1 MTLSFKE
8 EVVNDCEY
16 TKYNFEHPHFI
27 GYLNKYGEVLD
38 YSSPF
43 GIGGHDNN
51 KLTAYFE
58 NYFRMPEHE
67 PWIQQIEERDV
78 IDIEFEKRYAKR
90 QRDYFRNQ
98 IEYNLSLVRKYGISE
113 EPYDKFQND
122 LDMFFYNC
130 YQAETFMDGFGQ
142 NCMSLNEPEFFE
154 KFCLKA
160 CPKGFNETEEQYY
173 ERRRHIVKYNYHWY
187 KKKLMFDWYKTVIV
201 QYMHYHL
208 VERCK
213 KGITTSSLRP
223 YETFYNYYLND
234 YAIHQIPYN
243 IYDEDKKMYVTYAPF
258 PSDSELRLKEEIQ
271 AIKTLVPISERSKY
285 YR

>member
-1 MTLSFKE
+1 MTLPFKE

-16 TKYNFEHPHFI
+16 TKYNFEHPRFI

-38 YSSPF
+38 YSRPL

-58 NYFRMPEHE
+58 TYFRMPEHDS
-67 PWIQQIEERDV
+67 WIQQSEDRDV
-78 IDIEFEKRYAKR
+78 IDIEFEKQIARR
-90 QRDYFRNQ
+90 ERNYFKN
-98 IEYNLSLVRKYGISE
+98 EVEHNYSLIRKYGLSE
-113 EPYDKFQND
+113 DPYDKFQND

-142 NCMSLNEPEFFE
+142 NCMSLNEPEFFTE
-154 KFCLKA
+154 VSKMYHRE
-160 CPKGFNETEEQYY
+160 PNETEEQYY
-173 ERRRHIVKYNYHWY
+173 ERRKRSFKYNYHWY
-187 KKKLMFDWYKTVIV
+187 KKRLMLDWYKAVIV

-213 KGITTSSLRP
+213 KGITTSSLKP
-223 YETFYNYYLND
+223 YETFYNYLLND
-234 YAIHQIPYN
+234 FEIHQIPYM
-243 IYDEDKKMYVTYAPF
+243 IYNETKKMYVPYNPF
-258 PSDSELRLKEEIQ
+258 PTDSELRLKDEIQ
-271 AIKTLVPISERSKY
+271 AIKKLVPINERPKY